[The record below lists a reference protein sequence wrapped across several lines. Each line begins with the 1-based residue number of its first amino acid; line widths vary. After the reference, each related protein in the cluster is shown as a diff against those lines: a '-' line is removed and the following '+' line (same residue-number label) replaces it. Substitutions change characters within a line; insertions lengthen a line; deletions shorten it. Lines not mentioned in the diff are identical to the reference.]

1 MNKVTKERGKTH
13 GNFSDNA
20 EISQGIKRY
29 MHNSINWETM
39 SDEEKE
45 ALDMIAL
52 KISRICSGRPHYRDN
67 WVDVAGYAS
76 LIEDILL

>member
-1 MNKVTKERGKTH
+1 MTKITRERGKTH
-13 GNFSDNA
+13 GKFSDNA
-20 EISQGIKRY
+20 EISQGIKKL
-29 MHNSINWETM
+29 MHNSPNWKLM

-67 WVDVAGYAS
+67 WIDVSGYAS
-76 LIEDILL
+76 LIEEMLL